1 MWYIDSSAFV
11 KYYCDESAE
20 KGARKVVDLLE
31 DVKRSKEKL
40 ISSIILIGE
49 VVSAFDK
56 RLRRKILTREQ
67 FDESTGEFARDIQ
80 KLSESGSI
88 VFEEITLINITSA
101 VDFIVKYHLPV
112 NDALH
117 LYAALANSD
126 KISEFVS
133 SDKSLNAAA
142 IAEGL
147 KVLNPEE

>member
-1 MWYIDSSAFV
+1 MKYIDSSAFV

-20 KGARKVVDLLE
+20 RGAQKVAALVE
-31 DVKRSKEKL
+31 DVKKGREKL

-67 FDESTGEFARDIQ
+67 FDESTGEFARDTQ
-80 KLSESGSI
+80 KLSETDSL
-88 VFEEITLINITSA
+88 VFEEITLINITPA
-101 VDFIVKYHLPV
+101 VDLIVKHHLPV

-117 LYAALANSD
+117 LHTALANSD

-142 IAEGL
+142 TAEGL
-147 KVLNPEE
+147 KVFNPED

>member
-1 MWYIDSSAFV
+1 MRYIDSSAFV
-11 KYYCDESAE
+11 KYYCDEGAE
-20 KGARKVVDLLE
+20 KGAQKVVDLLE
-31 DVKRSKEKL
+31 DVKSGKEQL

-56 RLRRKILTREQ
+56 RLRRKILTKEQ
-67 FDESTGEFARDIQ
+67 FDESTGEFARDIK
-80 KLSESGSI
+80 KLSESGLI

-117 LYAALANSD
+117 LYTALANSD
-126 KISEFVS
+126 KISEFLS

>member
-1 MWYIDSSAFV
+1 MKYIDSSAFV
-11 KYYCDESAE
+11 KCYCDEDAE
-20 KGARKVVDLLE
+20 KGAQKVADLLE
-31 DVKRSKEKL
+31 DVMRSKEKL

-67 FDESTGEFARDIQ
+67 FDESTGQFASDIQ

-117 LYAALANSD
+117 LYTALANSD